1 MVNSKKS
8 INSDAICPD
17 IRDFAEMVSRAV
29 SERLGERC
37 QVKLQEVI
45 KNNGVVLQ
53 GMVILAEDQNLSPTI
68 YLNYFLEMY
77 RSGTS
82 LDHIVQVILKI
93 YEEET
98 PKTGI
103 DMSFFRNFEAVSP
116 QICYKLVNRERN
128 RALLERIPHI
138 EFLDLCI
145 CFFYA
150 WRDETVGSGSILIH
164 NDHMDIWGCST
175 ETLLK
180 LAQENTPRIFPW
192 KLYDMEELLS
202 EFMACGE
209 AQTRSE
215 SRPKHEKQ
223 SESRTETRDR
233 SSATSAEPQGFLHVL
248 CNEQRSVGAACMIYP
263 RVLRQVAEQWE
274 DDLYILP
281 SSIHEVLLLPA
292 GGTEDTGQLLAMVRE
307 VNRTQVAP
315 EEVLSDNLYFYDR
328 SANRVEVIGD
338 GSSSQ

>member
-1 MVNSKKS
+1 MVNSKNS

-82 LDHIVQVILKI
+82 LDHIVKVILKI

-98 PKTGI
+98 PKTGV

-116 QICYKLVNRERN
+116 RICYKLVNRERN

-175 ETLLK
+175 ESLLK

-192 KLYDMEELLS
+192 RLYDMEELLS
-202 EFMACGE
+202 EFMASGE
-209 AQTRSE
+209 
-215 SRPKHEKQ
+215 PH
-223 SESRTETRDR
+223 
-233 SSATSAEPQGFLHVL
+233 GFLHVL

-292 GGTEDTGQLLAMVRE
+292 CGMEDTGQLSDMVRE

-338 GSSSQ
+338 GSSPQ